1 MRSIPQL
8 FLLLL
13 VACSSPSTERVEV
26 GEGGRMYG
34 GVFNAN
40 ESEQLRSFFPMS
52 LTQAAAHR
60 IAAQIFEG
68 LVRFDQGDLSIVPAL
83 ATTWEVDP
91 TGTVY
96 TFQLRKGV
104 RFHDDTIFP
113 EGEGREFTGQDVL
126 ECFTALCTYGELN
139 QMEWLLLDRV
149 RGANAHY
156 TATMQGKPSDGV
168 KGFELLDPYTFR
180 ISLNSAWPGFLQVL
194 AHQGCWIWPKE
205 LVAKH
210 GAASHWQP
218 VGTGPF
224 KLALFRKGEVMI
236 LERNTRYWGQDE
248 LGNSLPFLD
257 AVRYTFIADKNS
269 ELDEFEKGNL
279 SVLYELPVD
288 RTNVLEGYG
297 DGRYQVQI
305 VPGLAVQFYGFNRTM
320 EPFTDLRVRK
330 AFSLAI
336 DRQFLS
342 DSVLNGLAIA
352 ADRGMVAPGIE
363 GYSYDSVPLLEY
375 DPARARELLADAGFP
390 QGRGLPTV
398 FLQVNNNGFGYV
410 KVSGVVQSM
419 LEKELGAR
427 VVTTV
432 LPSDQHFGRVERGEA
447 AFWREGWVA
456 DHPDPENFLALF
468 YGRNAPA
475 NDSDPAYLN
484 STRYKDPTFDSLF
497 SEAQRTSDQVQ
508 RMVLLAKAER
518 DLMEDVVVIPLYHER
533 SVRILQPWVRDLPI
547 NGMEYRDL
555 RAVWFDAAARPKR

>member
-1 MRSIPQL
+1 
-8 FLLLL
+8 
-13 VACSSPSTERVEV
+13 
-26 GEGGRMYG
+26 MYG

-60 IAAQIFEG
+60 IGAQMYEG

-83 ATTWEVDP
+83 ATSWEVDA

-96 TFQLRKGV
+96 TFKLRKGV
-104 RFHDDTIFP
+104 RFHDDPIFP
-113 EGEGREFTGQDVL
+113 NGEGREFTGQDVMD
-126 ECFTALCTYGELN
+126 CFTALCSPGELN

-156 TATMQGKPSDGV
+156 TAIMQGDPSEGV

-180 ISLNSAWPGFLQVL
+180 ITLNGAWPGFLQVL

-205 LVAKH
+205 LVAQH
-210 GAASHWQP
+210 GAGSHWHP
-218 VGTGPF
+218 IGTGPF
-224 KLALFRKGEVMI
+224 KLAMFRKSEVMI

-248 LGNSLPFLD
+248 LGNTLPFLD
-257 AVRYTFIADKNS
+257 AVRYTFVADKNI

-288 RTNVLEGYG
+288 RTDVIEAYS

-305 VPGLAVQFYGFNRTM
+305 VPGLTVQFYAFNRSM
-320 EPFTDLRVRK
+320 EPFTDLRIRK

-336 DRQFLS
+336 DRRFLA
-342 DSVLNGLAIA
+342 DSVLNGLAIPA
-352 ADRGMVAPGIE
+352 ERGMVAPGIE
-363 GYSYDSVPLLEY
+363 GYPYDSVPPSEY
-375 DPARARELLADAGFP
+375 DPERARGVLADAGFP

-410 KVSGVVQSM
+410 KVAGVVQSM

-432 LPSDQHFGRVERGEA
+432 LPSDQHFGRVEQGEA

-475 NDSDPAYLN
+475 EASDPAYLN
-484 STRYKDPTFDSLF
+484 STRYKDATFDSLF
-497 SEAQRTSDQVQ
+497 SQAQRTSEQVE
-508 RMVLLAKAER
+508 RMALLARAER
-518 DLMEDVVVIPLYHER
+518 KLLEDAVVIPLYHER

-555 RAVWFDAAARPKR
+555 RAVWFDATARPER